1 MEFFALTV
9 IYSFI
14 PPCCN
19 VPLVTD
25 IIILKLMDVI
35 QSWAVAE
42 MKTHMCVGLLED
54 SELKQM
60 IAGLVNLDSA
70 SINQE
75 LSGLLDFSLKE
86 V

>member
-1 MEFFALTV
+1 
-9 IYSFI
+9 
-14 PPCCN
+14 
-19 VPLVTD
+19 
-25 IIILKLMDVI
+25 
-35 QSWAVAE
+35 
-42 MKTHMCVGLLED
+42 MKSHMCTGLLED